1 MRFNYRVIQLNRLDW
16 RDFVQ
21 RPNPVAAAL
30 MSRMSIARRDRPR
43 VKAECLAM
51 LLGLKLN
58 DEEREDLAWE
68 IVDAYLPLDDAEEKT
83 FWRELATITP
93 VEEEKPMDEFITR
106 RERGRSEGLLL
117 GRIEGRA
124 ESARSVTL
132 KLLQR
137 RLGVI
142 SEMLV
147 QRLSAL
153 SPEQLEDLSLASLV
167 FVSVADL
174 DAWLER
180 HAPDDAPTH

>member
-1 MRFNYRVIQLNRLDW
+1 MLRFNYRVIQLNRLDW

-83 FWRELATITP
+83 FRRELATIAP
-93 VEEEKPMDEFITR
+93 VEEEKPM
-106 RERGRSEGLLL
+106 EG
-117 GRIEGRA
+117 I
-124 ESARSVTL
+124 
-132 KLLQR
+132 
-137 RLGVI
+137 
-142 SEMLV
+142 
-147 QRLSAL
+147 
-153 SPEQLEDLSLASLV
+153 D
-167 FVSVADL
+167 
-174 DAWLER
+174 
-180 HAPDDAPTH
+180 

>member
-1 MRFNYRVIQLNRLDW
+1 
-16 RDFVQ
+16 
-21 RPNPVAAAL
+21 
-30 MSRMSIARRDRPR
+30 
-43 VKAECLAM
+43 
-51 LLGLKLN
+51 
-58 DEEREDLAWE
+58 
-68 IVDAYLPLDDAEEKT
+68 
-83 FWRELATITP
+83 
-93 VEEEKPMDEFITR
+93 MDEFITR

-153 SPEQLEDLSLASLV
+153 SPEQLEDLSLASLD